1 MSHKHDH
8 KKDKDAFESQIGAT
22 DSSQMPGLISPLSPN
37 TTSPLGPLGPSPT
50 GPAGPGNSLP
60 ELFQD
65 KSKDKDHDHKPSG
78 LTHAAGEAMAHW
90 SEAAGTNKA
99 PMDSLTVADRERKM
113 NKKKGDGDADTAK
126 GNDHDK
132 DKGGK
137 EQTVS

>member
-1 MSHKHDH
+1 MVLPGLMNGSPDVNRPSPLDAGAAQGSGGD
-8 KKDKDAFESQIGAT
+8 KKDGD
-22 DSSQMPGLISPLSPN
+22 N
-37 TTSPLGPLGPSPT
+37 
-50 GPAGPGNSLP
+50 
-60 ELFQD
+60 
-65 KSKDKDHDHKPSG
+65 KPSG

-90 SEAAGTNKA
+90 SESAGTDKA

-113 NKKKGDGDADTAK
+113 NKKKGGGDADEAR